1 MTKATRTAP
10 PNAWKPGE
18 SGNPRGRP
26 PGSGEIAALRAG
38 IRARIPALI
47 ERLIDAALA
56 GDTSAARLLLER
68 VLPPMKPAEETA
80 PLALPD
86 GTLTDQGR
94 AVLRA
99 VADGELAPGQG
110 AALLASLGTLAKV
123 REGDELEARIAAL
136 EAARGREG
144 GKP

>member
-1 MTKATRTAP
+1 MTKPRATP
-10 PNAWKPGE
+10 PNAWRPGQ

-38 IRARIPALI
+38 IRARIPSLI

-56 GDTSAARLLLER
+56 GDTAAARLLLER

-86 GTLTDQGR
+86 GTLTEQGR

-110 AALLASLGTLAKV
+110 AALLASLGTLARV
-123 REGDELEARIAAL
+123 READELLRRIEAL
-136 EAARGREG
+136 EAARAPEG
-144 GKP
+144 GKI